1 MKILAIDLGKTK
13 SVACKRSSQ
22 ATNVPTPLE
31 TRGANKEADV
41 SARVIRWTSCPND
54 ALGGVGLDVTSVL
67 T

>member
-22 ATNVPTPLE
+22 ATNVPTPVE
-31 TRGANKEADV
+31 TRGANKVDV